1 MSMERVKLS
10 QILSDYKIGM
20 DTDDYVSNTS
30 DIQLRNIAL
39 RGIREF
45 GFDIS
50 KIIKSL
56 KLDINKDNNTVALPD
71 DFVSLNKVGI
81 VGSDGLLYAFN
92 ENNGINF
99 SRKIKLDEEG
109 NQTTNDFNNNLLNI
123 QSNSIPDLEDD
134 KTPTDPNTNNAA
146 DYYEFVFEN
155 YIYEGGLGRLYGL
168 GGAHGRGEY
177 RLNLDQSRIEIDTSE
192 SISQVVIEYV
202 ADQARTSDPFIHVFL
217 EEALR
222 SYIYY
227 KLVERKAT
235 VPANEKARARQE
247 YYNER
252 RKANARMNSF
262 SKHDAL
268 TTIRKNF
275 KLSPKF

>member
-99 SRKIKLDEEG
+99 SRKIKLDDDG

-123 QSNSIPDLEDD
+123 QSNIIPDLEDD
-134 KTPTDPNTNNAA
+134 KTPTDPNTNNTA

>member
-1 MSMERVKLS
+1 MSMDKVMLS
-10 QILSDYKIGM
+10 QVLSDFKISM
-20 DTDDYVSNTS
+20 DGDDFASNVS

-45 GFDIS
+45 GFDLS
-50 KIIKSL
+50 KDIKSL
-56 KLDINKDNNTVALPD
+56 KMSVNKTNNTVELPD
-71 DFVSLNKVGI
+71 DFVSLNKLGI

-92 ENNGINF
+92 ENKNINF
-99 SRKIKLDEEG
+99 SRKYKSP
-109 NQTTNDFNNNLLNI
+109 NTATDFNLGPLDI
-123 QSNSIPDLEDD
+123 PENSVNDTEES
-134 KTPTDPNTNNAA
+134 KTPTEPETNHGS
-146 DYYEFVFEN
+146 DYYEFVFDN
-155 YIYEGGLGRLYGL
+155 YIYEGGVGRLYGM

-177 RLNLDQSRIEIDTSE
+177 RLNMDQSRIELDTSASVDE
-192 SISQVVIEYV
+192 VVIEYV
-202 ADQARTSDPFIHVFL
+202 ADQARSSDPYIHVFL

-222 SYIYY
+222 SYVYY
-227 KLVERKAT
+227 KIIERKAT

>member
-1 MSMERVKLS
+1 MERVKLS
-10 QILSDYKIGM
+10 QILSDYKITM
-20 DTDDYVSNTS
+20 DADDFVSNVS
-30 DIQLRNIAL
+30 DVMLRNIAL

-50 KIIKSL
+50 KIIKSI
-56 KLDINKDNNTVALPD
+56 KADINKDNNTVALPD

-99 SRKIKLDEEG
+99 SQKKSLDE
-109 NQTTNDFNNNLLNI
+109 NNNE
-123 QSNSIPDLEDD
+123 SFTEFNSGPLDIEENEIANVEDD
-134 KTPTDPNTNNAA
+134 KTHTDPNTNNTA

-202 ADQARTSDPFIHVFL
+202 ADQARSSDPFIHVFL

-227 KLVERKAT
+227 KLVERKST

>member
-10 QILSDYKIGM
+10 QILSDYKISM

-30 DIQLRNIAL
+30 DVQIRNIAL

-50 KIIKSL
+50 KIIKSI
-56 KLDINKDNNTVALPD
+56 KLDINKENNTVALPD

-81 VGSDGLLYAFN
+81 VGSDGLLYAFS

-99 SRKIKLDEEG
+99 SRKIKLDAEG
-109 NQTTNDFNNNLLNI
+109 NQSSNDFNNGLLNI
-123 QSNSIPDLEDD
+123 DSNSVPDLEDD
-134 KTPTDPNTNNAA
+134 KTPTDPNTNNTS

-168 GGAHGRGEY
+168 GGGHGRGEY
-177 RLNLDQSRIEIDTSE
+177 RLNLDQSRVEIDTSE
-192 SISQVVIEYV
+192 SISQVVMEYV

>member
-10 QILSDYKIGM
+10 QILSDYKITM
-20 DTDDYVSNTS
+20 DADDFVSNTS
-30 DIQLRNIAL
+30 DVILRNIAL

-56 KLDINKDNNTVALPD
+56 KVDINKDNNTVALPN

-99 SRKIKLDEEG
+99 SQKNKL
-109 NQTTNDFNNNLLNI
+109 NQNGSYSYSSFNNGPLNI
-123 QSNSIPDLEDD
+123 EANEIPDVEDD
-134 KTPTDPNTNNAA
+134 KTPTDPNTNNTA

-202 ADQARTSDPFIHVFL
+202 ADQARASDPFIHVFL

>member
-109 NQTTNDFNNNLLNI
+109 NQTTNDFNNDLLNI

-134 KTPTDPNTNNAA
+134 KTPTDPNTNNTA

-168 GGAHGRGEY
+168 GGGHGRGEY

-192 SISQVVIEYV
+192 SIDQVVMEYV
-202 ADQARTSDPFIHVFL
+202 ADQARSSDPFVHVFL